1 MKHVILVLSII
12 LFVSL
17 PFLHP
22 SVIEDAS
29 FNDYNYLRNLRRSD
43 NRIDNEYTQKKLYDT
58 TFTDQGKISNSTGTG
73 SVSPIYNT
81 ITPVKTNIQTINST
95 GSTGLNDPSPNQTN
109 SNQTNQT
116 NQTNINLLSYLLL
129 LLIIVVIIILYMK
142 YKMN

>member
-1 MKHVILVLSII
+1 MKHFILVLSII
-12 LFVSL
+12 FFVSL

-22 SVIEDAS
+22 SIIEDAS

-43 NRIDNEYTQKKLYDT
+43 NRIDNEYSQKKLYDT
-58 TFTDQGKISNSTGTG
+58 TFTDQGKIPSSTG
-73 SVSPIYNT
+73 SISPIYNT
-81 ITPVKTNIQTINST
+81 ITPVKTNIQTTNST

-116 NQTNINLLSYLLL
+116 NINLLPYLLL

-142 YKMN
+142 YKIN